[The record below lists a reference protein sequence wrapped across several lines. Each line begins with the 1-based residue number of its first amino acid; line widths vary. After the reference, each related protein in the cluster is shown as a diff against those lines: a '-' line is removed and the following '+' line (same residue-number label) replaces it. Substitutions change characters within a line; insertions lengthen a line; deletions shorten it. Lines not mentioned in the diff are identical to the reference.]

1 MGLPAVENYTI
12 TTPDGVGLRLARY
25 RGGDKGPV
33 IVVHG
38 AGVWSGM
45 FLLPTVDEQFTQYL
59 VNNGYDAWLLDW
71 RASIQLPLRQF
82 TLDQAAEN
90 DFPAA
95 IAFIRERTR
104 ADSVQAVV
112 HCAGASAFFMALA
125 AGYLPD
131 VRCVSCSQIA
141 LHYAAPPATEIKCML
156 NLGDVFADLGVDYLS
171 ATEDPRHPL
180 LQKMFGA
187 VVDLTNHECNS
198 TVCHRITFM
207 YGHLYRHERL
217 NTATHDRLSEQ
228 FGACN
233 MTAFRHLAQIVK
245 RGTAAKFDY
254 GATENLRRY
263 GVAEPPSYVR
273 PEHLRIPITFVSG
286 ELNQCYLPISTERTF
301 QWLQSVNDP
310 TLYRRHVTPGYGHI
324 DNFMGATASRDC
336 YALFLEQLEACPA

>member
-1 MGLPAVENYTI
+1 MALPAVENYT
-12 TTPDGVGLRLARY
+12 TTTGDGVEIQLARY
-25 RGGDKGPV
+25 RGGSKGPV
-33 IVVHG
+33 MVVHG
-38 AGVWSGM
+38 AGVSSGM
-45 FLLPTVDEQFTQYL
+45 FLLPTVDEHFTQYL
-59 VNNGYDAWLLDW
+59 VKNGYDAWLLEW
-71 RASIQLPLRQF
+71 RASIRLPLRQF

-95 IAFIRERTR
+95 LALIRERTR
-104 ADSVQAVV
+104 AGSVQAVV

-125 AGYLPD
+125 AGCLPE

-156 NLGDVFADLGVDYLS
+156 NLGDAFADLGVDYLS
-171 ATEDPRHPL
+171 ATEDPRHPVF
-180 LQKMFGA
+180 QKLFGE

-217 NTATHDRLSEQ
+217 NAITHDRLSDQ

-254 GATENLRRY
+254 GAEENLRRY
-263 GVAEPPSYVR
+263 GSAEPPSYVR

-286 ELNQCYLPISTERTF
+286 ELNQCYLPVSTERTF

-310 TLYRRHVTPGYGHI
+310 RLYRRHVVPGYGHI
-324 DNFMGATASRDC
+324 DNFMGATANRDC

>member
-1 MGLPAVENYTI
+1 
-12 TTPDGVGLRLARY
+12 
-25 RGGDKGPV
+25 
-33 IVVHG
+33 
-38 AGVWSGM
+38 
-45 FLLPTVDEQFTQYL
+45 
-59 VNNGYDAWLLDW
+59 
-71 RASIQLPLRQF
+71 
-82 TLDQAAEN
+82 
-90 DFPAA
+90 
-95 IAFIRERTR
+95 
-104 ADSVQAVV
+104 
-112 HCAGASAFFMALA
+112 FMALA
-125 AGYLPD
+125 AGYLRD

-180 LQKMFGA
+180 FQKMFGA
-187 VVDLTNHECNS
+187 IVDLTNHECNS

-217 NTATHDRLSEQ
+217 NAATHDRLSEQ

-245 RGTAAKFDY
+245 RGIAAKFDY

-324 DNFMGATASRDC
+324 DNFMGATANRDC